1 MQWQAVFLQ
10 YNIGLIEVDIMK
22 IKFCIL
28 FIVQAIFAGCKPEN
42 STHSS
47 AAREVPEAMPR
58 KNEETAAARKLSEYI
73 AEERIKEIQAVKS
86 RIDQIQRRIDDA
98 NSEMLDEVD
107 ISRKLG
113 YGSIGHIGNHSK
125 SSEYR
130 SARAALLAD
139 IQRSKERD
147 EKALADAQLHLRSL
161 LRRDDRP
168 EK

>member
-1 MQWQAVFLQ
+1 MLLQ
-10 YNIGLIEVDIMK
+10 YNIVLIEVHKMRINC
-22 IKFCIL
+22 CIL
-28 FIVQAIFAGCKPEN
+28 FIVQAMIAGCKPEN
-42 STHSS
+42 STRSP
-47 AAREVPEAMPR
+47 AAREVPEAMPH
-58 KNEETAAARKLSEYI
+58 KNEETAADRKLSDYI

-86 RIDQIQRRIDDA
+86 RIDQIQRRIDAA

-107 ISRKLG
+107 ISRKLV